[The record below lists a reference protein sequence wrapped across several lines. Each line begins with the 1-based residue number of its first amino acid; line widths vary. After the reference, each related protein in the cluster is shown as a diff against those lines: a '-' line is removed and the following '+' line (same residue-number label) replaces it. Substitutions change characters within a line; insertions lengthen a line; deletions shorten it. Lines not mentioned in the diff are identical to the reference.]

1 MKPLYLSI
9 ALALGTAVVM
19 PDAFADPLKADSNVA
34 YQQDIQIKNERLKAR
49 LAQHGLSKS
58 NRPHLYSLIEQRL
71 NQEVSVAGNS
81 GSSSLQN
88 CLSGRPELC
97 SFFKHMGVEVA
108 TSSATGE
115 PYVVLSALN
124 SKTVSTDYT
133 LIDLRLINEKGEQ
146 LTLSAYNEYFGDGQ
160 EAKRK
165 SVYSFAK
172 AQDVLSRLAAS
183 DRIFADGWIT
193 VVYKDSNNKQV
204 LEDRNVVVEYSK
216 DTLLAKLGYFSQSKS
231 GVSGEVIST
240 LLPLAG
246 RVGFETEV
254 EMPRDNRSEAGADVP
269 DGRIV
274 MCLNRNYGN
283 CDYEN
288 IYPTGT
294 PNSETKLKVPFK
306 GSFDVVGKVT
316 RIYLPD
322 FTTLE
327 TVEENGKVTLVEN
340 PVIDK
345 PVFVNHG
352 TNIFIQTKEG
362 GGAVP
367 IGGSGYQDIS
377 DIFAKSLTLTY
388 SNSGVMDMTKI
399 SWDIPQR
406 QGVFG
411 DATLFGR
418 YQDSH
423 WIMHFALDH
432 VVRPGRAPSTT
443 SYVIGSTEMDSSSWS
458 DIGHPTLQIVYSCLA
473 EGSLITLPN
482 GKQLPIEQLEVGDQ
496 VLGASEFTPANH
508 IALTIEDISVGVETI
523 PMVQLTTKS
532 GKTLLLTE
540 SHPVVMQSGKAVWA
554 SKVEQGAQILTASG
568 LEMITLIEE
577 VEFTDKVYNLR
588 LGRGKDDPDYQPG
601 ESFSMFA
608 NGLQVGDL
616 AMQSEHEFN
625 NKVETTEDVLNRLP
639 QAWHQ
644 DYLNSIKQ

>member
-19 PDAFADPLKADSNVA
+19 PDAFADLLKADSNVA

-88 CLSGRPELC
+88 CLSRRPELC

-146 LTLSAYNEYFGDGQ
+146 LTKPAYNEYFGDGQ

-172 AQDVLSRLAAS
+172 AQDILSRLAAS
-183 DRIFADGWIT
+183 DRIFADAWIT
-193 VVYKDSNNKQV
+193 VVYKDSNNRQIV
-204 LEDRNVVVEYSK
+204 EDRNIMAEYSK
-216 DTLLAKLGYFSQSKS
+216 DTLLAKLGYFSQLRAGASKS
-231 GVSGEVIST
+231 GEGS
-240 LLPLAG
+240 LLPLG
-246 RVGFETEV
+246 GQGGFQTLIEKPT
-254 EMPRDNRSEAGADVP
+254 DNRSEAGAGIP
-269 DGRIV
+269 DGRLV
-274 MCLNRNYGN
+274 MCLNRDYGN
-283 CDYEN
+283 CDYES
-288 IYPTGT
+288 IYPPGT
-294 PNSETKLKVPFK
+294 PNSQTKLKVPFK
-306 GSFDVVGKVT
+306 GSMKVMGKVT
-316 RIYLPD
+316 RIYRPD

-327 TVEENGKVTLVEN
+327 VKEVNDRLILIEN
-340 PVIDK
+340 PQVTK
-345 PVFVNHG
+345 PANMNHG

-362 GGAVP
+362 GGAVS
-367 IGGSGYQDIS
+367 IGGSDYQDIS
-377 DIFAKSLTLTY
+377 DLFSKSLKLSY
-388 SNSGVMDMTKI
+388 EKWLGMDRTVI

-432 VVRPGRAPSTT
+432 VIRPGRALSTT
-443 SYVIGSTEMDSSSWS
+443 SFVIGSTDIDISSWS

>member
-9 ALALGTAVVM
+9 ALALGTVSVM
-19 PDAFADPLKADSNVA
+19 PEAFAGLIKANSNVA
-34 YQQDIQIKNERLKAR
+34 YQQDMQNKNARLKAR
-49 LAQHGLSKS
+49 LAQHGLSRK
-58 NRPHLYSLIEQRL
+58 NRPHLFSLIEQRL
-71 NQEVSVAGNS
+71 EQ
-81 GSSSLQN
+81 SSSSAEHFGLRSLQN
-88 CLSGRPELC
+88 CTFGRPDLC
-97 SFFKHMGVEVA
+97 SFFKHMGVEPA
-108 TSSATGE
+108 TSPSTGE
-115 PYVVLSALN
+115 QFVVLSALN

-146 LTLSAYNEYFGDGQ
+146 LTESAYNEYFGDGI

-165 SVYSFAK
+165 SVYSYAK
-172 AQDVLSRLAAS
+172 TQNILSKLIAS
-183 DRIFADGWIT
+183 ERIFADGWIT
-193 VVYKDSNNKQV
+193 VVYKDSNNRQV
-204 LEDRNVVVEYSK
+204 VEDRNVVVEYSK
-216 DTLLAKLGYFSQSKS
+216 ETLLAKLGYLSQSTS
-231 GVSGEVIST
+231 ATPSAADFPIAPMAAQG
-240 LLPLAG
+240 
-246 RVGFETEV
+246 GFQTKI
-254 EMPRDNRSEAGADVP
+254 EMPTDNRSEAGAGVP

-274 MCLNRNYGN
+274 MCLNRNFGD

-294 PNSETKLKVPFK
+294 PTSETKLKVPFK
-306 GSFDVVGKVT
+306 GSFRVVGKVS

-327 TVEENGKVTLVEN
+327 VKEINGEITLVEH
-340 PVIDK
+340 PVVDQ

-367 IGGSGYQDIS
+367 IGGSNYQAIS
-377 DIFAKSLTLTY
+377 GFFARELTLKYEKWNGIDRT
-388 SNSGVMDMTKI
+388 VI
-399 SWDIPQR
+399 SWDIPQNE
-406 QGVFG
+406 GVFG

-418 YQDSH
+418 YQDTH

-432 VVRPGRAPSTT
+432 VIRPGRPPLTASF
-443 SYVIGSTEMDSSSWS
+443 VIGSSDMDSGWQ
-458 DIGHPTLQIVYSCLA
+458 DIGHPQMQIVYSCLA
-473 EGSLITLPN
+473 EGTLITLPN

-496 VLGASEFTPANH
+496 VLGASEFSPANH
-508 IALTIEDISVGVETI
+508 LALTIEDISVGVETI
-523 PMVQLTTKS
+523 PMVQLRTKS

-554 SKVEQGAQILTASG
+554 SKVEQGTQILTENG
-568 LEMITLIEE
+568 LEMITHIEE

-588 LGRGKDDPDYQPG
+588 LGRGNDDPDYQPD

-616 AMQSEHEFN
+616 AMQSEHEFSN
-625 NKVETTEDVLNRLP
+625 EIETTEDVLNRLP

-644 DYLNSIKQ
+644 DYLNSLKQ